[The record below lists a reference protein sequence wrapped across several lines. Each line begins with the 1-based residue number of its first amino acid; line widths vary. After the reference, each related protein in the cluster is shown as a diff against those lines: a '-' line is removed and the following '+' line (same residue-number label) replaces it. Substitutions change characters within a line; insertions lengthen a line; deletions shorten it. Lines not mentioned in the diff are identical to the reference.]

1 METPCYGHRQVGAR
15 TQNNANYES
24 TVMGLS
30 QYTEDELRYA
40 VDIVR
45 IDKRIKEIADYTP
58 LNPITVF
65 KQISEIERLH
75 KHREALETSLPD
87 KKILEIVKK
96 VLDSVKKS
104 DTVKAY

>member
-1 METPCYGHRQVGAR
+1 MSL
-15 TQNNANYES
+15 N
-24 TVMGLS
+24 
-30 QYTEDELRYA
+30 QYTEHEIRLALDVIKVNRRL
-40 VDIVR
+40 
-45 IDKRIKEIADYTP
+45 KEIGGYTP
-58 LNPITVF
+58 MNPITVF

-87 KKILEIVKK
+87 KKILEIVKE

>member
-1 METPCYGHRQVGAR
+1 MSL
-15 TQNNANYES
+15 N
-24 TVMGLS
+24 
-30 QYTEDELRYA
+30 QYTEHEIRLALDVIKVNRRL
-40 VDIVR
+40 
-45 IDKRIKEIADYTP
+45 KEIGEYTP
-58 LNPITVF
+58 MTPITVF

>member
-1 METPCYGHRQVGAR
+1 MSL
-15 TQNNANYES
+15 N
-24 TVMGLS
+24 
-30 QYTEDELRYA
+30 QYTEHEIRLDLDVIKVNR
-40 VDIVR
+40 R
-45 IDKRIKEIADYTP
+45 LKEIGGYTP
-58 LNPITVF
+58 MNPITVF

-87 KKILEIVKK
+87 KKILEIVKE

>member
-1 METPCYGHRQVGAR
+1 MSL
-15 TQNNANYES
+15 N
-24 TVMGLS
+24 
-30 QYTEDELRYA
+30 QYTEHEIRLALDVIKVNRRL
-40 VDIVR
+40 
-45 IDKRIKEIADYTP
+45 KEIGEYTP
-58 LNPITVF
+58 MNPITVL

-87 KKILEIVKK
+87 KKILEIVKE

>member
-1 METPCYGHRQVGAR
+1 MSL
-15 TQNNANYES
+15 N
-24 TVMGLS
+24 
-30 QYTEDELRYA
+30 QYTEHEIRLALDVIKVNRRL
-40 VDIVR
+40 
-45 IDKRIKEIADYTP
+45 KEIGEYTP
-58 LNPITVF
+58 VNSITVF

>member
-1 METPCYGHRQVGAR
+1 MSL
-15 TQNNANYES
+15 N
-24 TVMGLS
+24 
-30 QYTEDELRYA
+30 QYTEHEIRLALDVIKVNRRL
-40 VDIVR
+40 
-45 IDKRIKEIADYTP
+45 KEICEYTP
-58 LNPITVF
+58 MNPITIF